1 MIKVLESWPQCHGVP
16 YLNSKSAAP
25 EDIKRFCQ
33 WKHCEHDPH
42 CLVSTHFF
50 AFIRAVYLL
59 FYLQKKQRHS
69 QQRSLKNV
77 AFPPK
82 VTRSKIP
89 RILRTDGTMR
99 KLICLFNSTGRE
111 QTLKHQGSARRF
123 IFQVQNRG
131 VLSNRSHR
139 PAWDLFPGLEKTTGQ
154 RVQLDLHL
162 LSTSFITEHTDE
174 GILSDSPMTN

>member
-1 MIKVLESWPQCHGVP
+1 MILTAWSPHTSLPSLELSIYCFTYRRNNVTV
-16 YLNSKSAAP
+16 SKGAS
-25 EDIKRFCQ
+25 KM
-33 WKHCEHDPH
+33 
-42 CLVSTHFF
+42 
-50 AFIRAVYLL
+50 LL
-59 FYLQKKQRHS
+59 FHQKS
-69 QQRSLKNV
+69 
-77 AFPPK
+77 
-82 VTRSKIP
+82 TRSKIP

-174 GILSDSPMTN
+174 GIWRQWPTNLYKPRI